1 MELSYLVKTNTKF
14 ETHMDRRDFLK
25 KSAVLTAAATVP
37 GMAFAGERQH
47 IQGNGTSQEG
57 QHIHGN
63 NTAGEASEGDG
74 AERKLIDTPPM
85 LQNYAATSMGIAF
98 GVSSMAN
105 GYVDEFAIET
115 IRTYSDKEFQS
126 ISRGDLDL
134 DDAESQ
140 EAKKETEEIAKN
152 NDDLVKDI
160 KEVLGDK
167 VAEVKI
173 SSRLKSGAVCLV
185 ADANCNFCWYLC
197 SKHIC

>member
-1 MELSYLVKTNTKF
+1 
-14 ETHMDRRDFLK
+14 MDRRDFLK

-105 GYVDEFAIET
+105 GYVEYSET
-115 IRTYSDKEFQS
+115 PDFQ
-126 ISRGDLDL
+126 
-134 DDAESQ
+134 DAVR
-140 EAKKETEEIAKN
+140 
-152 NDDLVKDI
+152 VKC
-160 KEVLGDK
+160 G
-167 VAEVKI
+167 
-173 SSRLKSGAVCLV
+173 G
-185 ADANCNFCWYLC
+185 
-197 SKHIC
+197 